1 MNNDDVIF
9 DDEEFLDDDDFSQ
22 EEPVNN
28 SSEELPEQYDLITEV
43 LKLQG
48 INDLDKITDTNY
60 KKYCFWVEAKDLD
73 PQIHRLVEI
82 TP

>member
-9 DDEEFLDDDDFSQ
+9 DDDEFLDDEDFSQ

-28 SSEELPEQYDLITEV
+28 PSEESSEQNDLITEV

-48 INDLDKITDTNY
+48 INDLDKIKFGEEGNMICL
-60 KKYCFWVEAKDLD
+60 K
-73 PQIHRLVEI
+73 
-82 TP
+82 